1 MPLMQHLIELRDRLK
16 VALIGVVVGM
26 AVGLLIVWPDG
37 PINFVDTIITAFV
50 PINESYP
57 PVQAVGTAEAF
68 ISYMTVALAL
78 GIVFSMPLLVYQLL
92 LFIIP
97 ALHKP
102 ERRIVYVALPFV
114 TAFFAAGLAFGWF
127 ITVPTAINFLIGFS
141 GSSLIAVQPALS
153 DFLRMVTLLLVI
165 NGVVFELPI
174 IIFLLAYLG
183 ITDAHQLRSYR
194 RYALVIV
201 VIVAAII
208 TPTGDP
214 INLMLLAVP
223 MYFLYELGVI
233 LARFAPKRQ

>member
-1 MPLMQHLIELRDRLK
+1 
-16 VALIGVVVGM
+16 
-26 AVGLLIVWPDG
+26 
-37 PINFVDTIITAFV
+37 
-50 PINESYP
+50 
-57 PVQAVGTAEAF
+57 VGTAEAF
-68 ISYMTVALAL
+68 VSYMTVALAL
-78 GIVFSMPLLVYQLL
+78 GIVLAMPLIIYQLL
-92 LFIIP
+92 LFIVP

-102 ERRIVYVALPFV
+102 ERRTIYIALPFV
-114 TAFFAAGLAFGWF
+114 MAFFVGGLAFGWF

-174 IIFLLAYLG
+174 IIYLLAYLG
-183 ITDAHQLRSYR
+183 ITDARQLSSYR

-223 MYFLYELGVI
+223 MYFLYEIGVI